1 MEARNGEFGIEFDRN
16 LFKRNSD
23 WIDQVIL
30 VEFERQRQAMQL
42 LKKIE
47 DEQHER
53 EAEIAYKFRDR
64 ITEF

>member
-1 MEARNGEFGIEFDRN
+1 MEARNGELGIEFDRN

-42 LKKIE
+42 VKKIE
-47 DEQHER
+47 DEQRER
-53 EAEIAYKFRDR
+53 EAEIA
-64 ITEF
+64 

>member
-47 DEQHER
+47 DEQRER
-53 EAEIAYKFRDR
+53 EAETAYKFRDT
-64 ITEF
+64 ITEL